1 MCLLKY
7 CDSPPTAFSS
17 STWILNIHTYTLRVS
32 PGGQLC
38 CLCARPWCEARAC
51 LQLNSNAL
59 AVVVEVVV
67 VVVVVVALVQVVV
80 VVVVEIVVVV
90 VVVVVVVLLVILVVV
105 CTKEQSA
112 GSIPN
117 S

>member
-17 STWILNIHTYTLRVS
+17 STWILNIQTYTLTVS

-38 CLCARPWCEARAC
+38 CLCARPWSEARAC

-80 VVVVEIVVVV
+80 VEI